1 MVLKART
8 LDAFVRSAGAAT
20 NVSAENG
27 LCVRVAGS
35 IEIEIG
41 LMLLKIIL
49 FGAHHNRPRLDC
61 PLLFGSVVFE
71 FVNESGGCVRCCK
84 LRGLHKKNHG
94 FREFNGN
101 FKDYSDGTGA
111 AIGGDAV

>member
-8 LDAFVRSAGAAT
+8 LDAFVSRAGAAT
-20 NVSAENG
+20 NVSAENV
-27 LCVRVAGS
+27 LWVRVAGS
-35 IEIEIG
+35 IEIG

-49 FGAHHNRPRLDC
+49 FGAHHNRPCEDC
-61 PLLFGSVVFE
+61 PLLSGSVLCE
-71 FVNESGGCVRCCK
+71 FPNELRGCFRCCK

-94 FREFNGN
+94 FSEFAPN
-101 FKDYSDGTGA
+101 FKGYSHGTGA